1 MQFDICRNEL
11 PDKCYEAIDCDRG
24 MEWWKHKHRESWL
37 DGSRNVCANRNSHP
51 LAGLPASSP
60 TSPFLKTIM
69 LRIGIKYFEFSKS
82 LKLPTLFLR
91 IDQLDD
97 SLTNQTRPRIFLD
110 VIVLQIA
117 SLMKGFDKKDEL
129 LKTLNDFQICRLVL
143 KKYLVVS

>member
-1 MQFDICRNEL
+1 
-11 PDKCYEAIDCDRG
+11 
-24 MEWWKHKHRESWL
+24 
-37 DGSRNVCANRNSHP
+37 
-51 LAGLPASSP
+51 
-60 TSPFLKTIM
+60 M
-69 LRIGIKYFEFSKS
+69 LRIGIKYSEFSKS
-82 LKLPTLFLR
+82 LKLPTFFLR

-143 KKYLVVS
+143 KKYLVAS